1 MTSQHEDLALAFEL
15 ADAADAVS
23 TAHFRSEE
31 LRTVTKDDGTPV
43 SEVDL
48 AVEQAM
54 LALVQRHRPADAA
67 IGEEVGPQPAPA
79 PPAGGSET
87 GGWGAPRRWIFDGID
102 GTHNY
107 AAGRT
112 GWGTII
118 ALQDGDGV
126 ALAMITA
133 PRFGQRWWATRGGG
147 AWTAPYQPD
156 GTVDRGAASR
166 LACSAT
172 ERLDDASV
180 IVIPFQGF
188 LLGWRNAVAMRFT
201 PPAEPRSHCF
211 ALDAA
216 MVAEGRLDA
225 AIMTFGSVWDHAGP
239 SLLVTEAG
247 GVFRDAWGGTRL
259 DSTTAVHTNPA
270 LVDQVLAVL
279 AELRPPIPD
288 EPLLA
293 RKVSTPIGT
302 AEEQEADPWRRF
314 GLRPM
319 PSMSARVHVTTA
331 APAILEIVDERA
343 AELARPFLGVTTDG
357 TVRPRFGG
365 GRPGPGSGPGTA
377 AVAEAAQAFL
387 AALTPEQRSRATFA
401 FDADEWRM
409 WINVHMNHFRHGLM
423 LEDLGP
429 AQREAALDIVRASL
443 SGRGF
448 HQARSIMRLNE
459 LLAEITGDHEAF
471 GEWPYFVSIFGDPS
485 GPAPWGWQID
495 GHHLCVNAVAVD
507 GHLVTTPTFMGA
519 EPRRVNLGP
528 LAGISLFD
536 PEESLGLDLIRS
548 LDQAQRDRAVVYPSI
563 HPDHIPALLQNA
575 FDGRMV
581 AGAFHDN
588 LVAPYQGVAGAD
600 LSDAQRKLLVSL
612 AATYVGWTADA
623 HAAGRLAEV
632 EAHLD
637 ETWFS
642 WYGGTDDTSPFYYR
656 VHSPVLLVE
665 FDHHPGVALDNE
677 EPSRHHVHTV
687 VRTPNGGDYGT
698 DLLGP
703 DLLGPDLLADH
714 HARFDH
720 RQGRHTPRN

>member
-1 MTSQHEDLALAFEL
+1 MTSLDDDLDLAFEL

-54 LALVQRHRPADAA
+54 LALVRQHRQADAA
-67 IGEEVGPQPAPA
+67 IGEEVGPHPAPA
-79 PPAGGSET
+79 AGPGDRAPA
-87 GGWGAPRRWIFDGID
+87 ARRWIFDGID

-112 GWGTII
+112 GWGTIV
-118 ALQDGDGV
+118 ALQDAEGMAV
-126 ALAMITA
+126 ALVTA
-133 PRFGQRWWATRGGG
+133 PRFGQRWWAIRGGG
-147 AWTAPYQPD
+147 AWTAPYRPD
-156 GTVDRGAASR
+156 GGKPPGLMFDRSVGTR
-166 LACSAT
+166 LRCTAT
-172 ERLDDASV
+172 GQLENASV
-180 IVIPFQGF
+180 IVIPFEGF
-188 LLGWRNAVAMRFT
+188 LLGWRNTVAQRFT

-216 MVAEGRLDA
+216 MVAEGRLDV
-225 AIMTFGSVWDHAGP
+225 AIMTFGSLWDHAGP

-259 DSTTAVHTNPA
+259 DSTTAVHTNA
-270 LVDQVLAVL
+270 HLVDQVLDVL
-279 AELRPPIPD
+279 AEIRPPLPD

-302 AEEQEADPWRRF
+302 AQEQEADGWRRF

-319 PSMSARVHVTTA
+319 PSMSARVHVSTA

-343 AELARPFLGVTTDG
+343 AELARPFRGVTTDG
-357 TVRPRFGG
+357 VVRPRF
-365 GRPGPGSGPGTA
+365 PSGPPRRGPGTT
-377 AVAEAAQAFL
+377 AVADAAQAFL
-387 AALTPEQRSRATFA
+387 AALSPEQRQRATFA
-401 FDADEWRM
+401 FDADQWRM

-423 LEDLGP
+423 LEDLVP

-443 SGRGF
+443 SARGF

-471 GEWPYFVSIFGDPS
+471 GEWPYFLSIFGDPAGS
-485 GPAPWGWQID
+485 EPWGWQID

-548 LDQAQRDRAVVYPSI
+548 LDSTQRAQAVLYPSI

-575 FDGRMV
+575 FDGRMA

-600 LSDAQRKLLVSL
+600 LSDTQRKLLVSL
-612 AATYVGWTADA
+612 AATYVGWSADA

-642 WYGGTDDTSPFYYR
+642 WYGGTDDSSPFYYR

-698 DLLGP
+698 DLL
-703 DLLGPDLLADH
+703 ADH
-714 HARFDH
+714 HQRFDH
-720 RQGRHTPRN
+720 RQGGHTPRNLGA